1 MTNPHF
7 KELELSHS
15 DFIRKDVVSFL
26 SSAVM
31 VFYSSNE
38 DEDSE
43 DHKPK
48 AKQQIQHPCLPVHYH
63 MMCKAMTFLLL
74 QLKNVAASHRA
85 NTSLVTSRQL

>member
-1 MTNPHF
+1 MTNTHF

-15 DFIRKDVVSFL
+15 DSIRKDVVSFL

-31 VFYSSNE
+31 VFYCSNE
-38 DEDSE
+38 DGDGE

-63 MMCKAMTFLLL
+63 MMCKAMTFCSFNS
-74 QLKNVAASHRA
+74 KM
-85 NTSLVTSRQL
+85 